1 MTDIVSFSLVREMTQ
16 LPNRN
21 DIIPIQRAFP
31 ASLPRKRGNDLGK
44 TQTWDLERNGA
55 PQNRREL
62 AELHDADNFPQYF
75 ITIQCGIQVSPFSIN
90 NCFISNLHKKMH
102 SCTVSKR
109 QSRFPKSVP
118 ALSQLVPKLVTV
130 NVIHTLHRMYN
141 CTLYNTPTHIVHCT
155 THPHT
160 WARDSVQPP

>member
-75 ITIQCGIQVSPFSIN
+75 RIQCGIQVSPFIIN
-90 NCFISNLHKKMH
+90 NCFILNLHKENAFLCCFQK
-102 SCTVSKR
+102 TKQISKIC
-109 QSRFPKSVP
+109 SRSVP
-118 ALSQLVPKLVTV
+118 TCPQTC
-130 NVIHTLHRMYN
+130 HRECYTHPV

-155 THPHT
+155 T
-160 WARDSVQPP
+160 S

>member
-1 MTDIVSFSLVREMTQ
+1 MGALSSITILLPKKMRSNTNLCQIDSAVDFMTDSVSFALVREMTQ

-75 ITIQCGIQVSPFSIN
+75 TIQCGIQVSPFIIN
-90 NCFISNLHKKMH
+90 NCFILNLHKK
-102 SCTVSKR
+102 CILVL
-109 QSRFPKSVP
+109 FPKDKADFQNLFP
-118 ALSQLVPKLVTV
+118 LCPNLSPNL
-130 NVIHTLHRMYN
+130 
-141 CTLYNTPTHIVHCT
+141 
-155 THPHT
+155 
-160 WARDSVQPP
+160 PP